1 MTWVR
6 SMGARTF
13 IAGMALAGTILFALA
28 FAHWQTSDPVKFVC
42 YLIAA
47 LLASSLKVGLPGIE
61 GTLSVNFLFT
71 LLGILELTLP
81 ETLAI
86 GLANTLAQSFWKPA
100 RRIKLIQL
108 VFNLSQVAISSAVA
122 YGAYQFVVLHILRKP
137 GPLALLVAAIVHFG
151 CNTAAASTIIGL
163 TEEKPITKVWGESL
177 LWLFPYY
184 MLGSNPG
191 LTQQALSELLGVF
204 PSQLVRFL
212 DSLEEQQLIERR
224 DTPGDRRSYRLHLTR
239 KGRSVLARIGEL
251 TQELERDFFAAL
263 SVAENRLLQELLSRV
278 VAQRNITPGVHP
290 AYKQL

>member
-1 MTWVR
+1 VKPPAVGVAFLV
-6 SMGARTF
+6 SQVGAH
-13 IAGMALAGTILFALA
+13 AALA
-28 FAHWQTSDPVKFVC
+28 FGDRLVTLD
-42 YLIAA
+42 
-47 LLASSLKVGLPGIE
+47 LKPHHA
-61 GTLSVNFLFT
+61 
-71 LLGILELTLP
+71 GIL
-81 ETLAI
+81 
-86 GLANTLAQSFWKPA
+86 
-100 RRIKLIQL
+100 R
-108 VFNLSQVAISSAVA
+108 
-122 YGAYQFVVLHILRKP
+122 
-137 GPLALLVAAIVHFG
+137 
-151 CNTAAASTIIGL
+151 
-163 TEEKPITKVWGESL
+163 
-177 LWLFPYY
+177 